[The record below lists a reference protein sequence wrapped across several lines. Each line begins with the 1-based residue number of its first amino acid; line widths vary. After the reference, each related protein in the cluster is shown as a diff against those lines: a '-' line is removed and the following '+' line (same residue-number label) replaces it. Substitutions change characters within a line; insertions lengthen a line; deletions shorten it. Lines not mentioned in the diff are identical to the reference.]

1 MTSRLP
7 KGVETPV
14 TAQHF
19 LTYWDEQTSA
29 ADGTYWIPR
38 IPRPILIL
46 HDEAD
51 GVLLPFEPYMLLSA
65 RRRGISRYVQVFGR
79 LMASRSLVEFYRYMQ
94 QTLPAGGN
102 DPERLAI
109 FRTDPQ

>member
-1 MTSRLP
+1 MKGRANPSLAEKPMT
-7 KGVETPV
+7 G
-14 TAQHF
+14 
-19 LTYWDEQTSA
+19 
-29 ADGTYWIPR
+29 
-38 IPRPILIL
+38 
-46 HDEAD
+46 
-51 GVLLPFEPYMLLSA
+51 
-65 RRRGISRYVQVFGR
+65 YVQVFGR